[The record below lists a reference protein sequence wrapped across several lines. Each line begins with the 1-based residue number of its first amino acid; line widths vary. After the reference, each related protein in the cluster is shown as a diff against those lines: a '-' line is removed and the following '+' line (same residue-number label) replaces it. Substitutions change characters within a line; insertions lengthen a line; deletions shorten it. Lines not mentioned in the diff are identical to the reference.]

1 MPSIKL
7 NPKSMKLTEG
17 RGWLRKA
24 AIIAAKEKQAERES
38 QRPLPENFSARDIN
52 IIRVRTLSG
61 LI

>member
-1 MPSIKL
+1 MLSIKP

-24 AIIAAKEKQAERES
+24 AIIAAKEKQAERDS

-52 IIRVRTLSG
+52 IVRVRRLSG

>member
-1 MPSIKL
+1 MLSIKP

-52 IIRVRTLSG
+52 IVRVRRLSG